1 MTTNANA
8 TATCTICAGP
18 LGGGKPV
25 TDAKG
30 RPVCASCVEQ
40 ARKAKLAGKVPSKPV
55 AKGGKPAPALDQPDD
70 NAFLLELGGKAQ
82 ALSGGKPCP
91 QCELVMNQQDRV
103 CLSCGYDFESGKKV
117 RTKIEKAPKAKQG
130 GGASGAGQKVA
141 MVIVALAAVGAAAW
155 YFLYGQG

>member
-1 MTTNANA
+1 MSSNA

-18 LGGGKPV
+18 LAGGTPV

-30 RPVCASCVEQ
+30 RPVCDSCVER
-40 ARKAKLAGKVPSKPV
+40 AKKAKLAAKAPAKPT
-55 AKGGKPAPALDQPDD
+55 AKGGKPAAVDQPDD

-117 RTKIEKAPKAKQG
+117 RTKIERAPKAKQG
-130 GGASGAGQKVA
+130 GGAPGGSQKVV